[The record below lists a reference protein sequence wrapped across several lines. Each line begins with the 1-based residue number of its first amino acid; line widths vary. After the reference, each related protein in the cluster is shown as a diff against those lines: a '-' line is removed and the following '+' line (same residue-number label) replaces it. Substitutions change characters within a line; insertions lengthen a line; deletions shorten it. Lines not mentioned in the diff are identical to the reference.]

1 MTQKWA
7 ITFYILFQ
15 SLNASRNFHS
25 YGDFRAACNLK
36 PNSNGSILKS
46 LIQDSLFS
54 TRCFALFE
62 RPAGPNPPAV
72 IFVGELP
79 PPTQW
84 RRGCCSC
91 TAEMR
96 GKCVLKNIKIF
107 IIKIFVFPS
116 VDKSSLCCVQLIS
129 YLSSPRHVVPYR
141 ATCHLFS
148 IILQAKASSC

>member
-1 MTQKWA
+1 MVRFQNRRNRTRWTSDVFWIMRSAIGTLPGLAKFLVGQKQPR
-7 ITFYILFQ
+7 T
-15 SLNASRNFHS
+15 
-25 YGDFRAACNLK
+25 
-36 PNSNGSILKS
+36 
-46 LIQDSLFS
+46 
-54 TRCFALFE
+54 
-62 RPAGPNPPAV
+62 
-72 IFVGELP
+72 
-79 PPTQW
+79 TQW

-107 IIKIFVFPS
+107 KIKIFVFPS